1 MSVLKI
7 ELHCHVKLFGR
18 GVFRPAQL
26 RRRLNWARR
35 LGLSALAVTEHFD
48 VPDFWEICRHLKLL
62 CANGSGGLR
71 WGELTVLTG
80 AEVTVEEGG
89 DILLIGSVG
98 ALQKLENRLGCRR
111 AGIPLSG
118 IFPPFRDFL
127 DASEDLGFL
136 RIGAHPC
143 RREKELWKLGAFLKR
158 LDALEINAGELS
170 LAGWVQH
177 QAKQLGLPVVAGSD
191 AHHWLQIGRVVNLL
205 PEDCRLTAAGL
216 KEALRQRQLTWQRS
230 NLFTI
235 FRNSN

>member
-1 MSVLKI
+1 MSFLKI

-26 RRRLNWARR
+26 RRRLNRARR

-48 VPDFWEICRHLKLL
+48 VPDFWEICRHLELL
-62 CANGSGGLR
+62 CANGGGGLR
-71 WGELTVLTG
+71 WGEMAVLTG
-80 AEVTVEEGG
+80 AEVTIEESG
-89 DILLIGSVG
+89 DILLVGSAG
-98 ALQKLENRLGCRR
+98 ALQVLENRLGCRR

-118 IFPPFRDFL
+118 IFPSCKDLL

-143 RREKELWKLGAFLKR
+143 RRGKELWKMGTLLRR
-158 LDALEINAGELS
+158 LDALEINARELP

-177 QAKQLGLPVVAGSD
+177 QAKQLGLSVVAGSD
-191 AHHWLQIGRVVNLL
+191 AHHWLQIGRLVNLL
-205 PEDCRLTAAGL
+205 PEGCRLTAAGL

-230 NLFTI
+230 GGLPF
-235 FRNSN
+235 FRK